1 MAISVIMS
9 VYNERPEQVQQAVD
23 SILKQTYLPME
34 FVIVLDNP
42 ERSDLKELL
51 MNYDNRVEMIKLVC
65 NHQNLGL
72 AASLNKA
79 IELSNCEL
87 IARMDA
93 DDISATK
100 RLEVELEALKT
111 RGLDLIS
118 GNIAYLDEHGEVVG
132 EKSAIPEAERL
143 IQKILPYGSTIIH
156 PTVLMRKTAVQ
167 QVGGYRLLPT
177 AEDYDLW
184 LRLLAG
190 GFKIGSINQRV
201 LHYRL
206 RGNSMTSNAWQTY
219 LVSRY
224 IQQLY
229 AERKRTGADSFGHDL
244 PTLVEKIN
252 DTRAQKTF
260 NRGQKHFTLAMA
272 SMRQRKF
279 GQTLAALVRA
289 MVTSPDNCYY
299 VINYL
304 RLRTIWSINGRRYR

>member
-100 RLEVELEALKT
+100 RLEVELEALK
-111 RGLDLIS
+111 
-118 GNIAYLDEHGEVVG
+118 
-132 EKSAIPEAERL
+132 
-143 IQKILPYGSTIIH
+143 
-156 PTVLMRKTAVQ
+156 
-167 QVGGYRLLPT
+167 
-177 AEDYDLW
+177 
-184 LRLLAG
+184 
-190 GFKIGSINQRV
+190 
-201 LHYRL
+201 
-206 RGNSMTSNAWQTY
+206 
-219 LVSRY
+219 
-224 IQQLY
+224 
-229 AERKRTGADSFGHDL
+229 
-244 PTLVEKIN
+244 
-252 DTRAQKTF
+252 
-260 NRGQKHFTLAMA
+260 
-272 SMRQRKF
+272 
-279 GQTLAALVRA
+279 
-289 MVTSPDNCYY
+289 
-299 VINYL
+299 
-304 RLRTIWSINGRRYR
+304 

>member
-23 SILKQTYLPME
+23 SILKQTYLPRE

-42 ERSDLKELL
+42 ERSDLKDLL
-51 MNYDNRVEMIKLVC
+51 MDYDFRVEMIKLVC
-65 NHQNLGL
+65 NPENLGL

-79 IELSNCEL
+79 IELASSEL

-93 DDISATK
+93 DDISVTN

-111 RGLDLIS
+111 RDLDLIS
-118 GNIAYLDEHGEVVG
+118 GNITYLDEQDEVVG
-132 EKSAIPEAERL
+132 EKSAIPEAEPL

-156 PTVLMRKTAVQ
+156 PTVLMRK
-167 QVGGYRLLPT
+167 
-177 AEDYDLW
+177 
-184 LRLLAG
+184 
-190 GFKIGSINQRV
+190 
-201 LHYRL
+201 
-206 RGNSMTSNAWQTY
+206 TY

-229 AERKRTGADSFGHDL
+229 AERKRTGADSFGRGMSALTD
-244 PTLVEKIN
+244 KIN
-252 DTRAQKTF
+252 DVRAQSTF
-260 NRGQKHFTLAMA
+260 NRGQKYFTMAMA
-272 SMRQRKF
+272 SMRKRKL
-279 GQTLAALVRA
+279 GQALAALVRA

-304 RLRTIWSINGRRYR
+304 RLRTIWSVNGRRYRQQPSD